1 MSKSLFN
8 ILLALNLIIIGALTT
23 YLTITAFIKDGGG
36 LTATH
41 IFILITWI
49 TFTLALILHEDIIKH
64 IRGIKCIKNAKTKS

>member
-1 MSKSLFN
+1 MSKLLFN
-8 ILLALNLIIIGALTT
+8 VLLTLNLIIIGALATC
-23 YLTITAFIKDGGG
+23 LPITAFVKDSGG

-49 TFTLALILHEDIIKH
+49 TFTLALILHEDIIKY